1 MKRLKNML
9 FSMELTGLLL
19 VLFFVAIAVATFIE
33 NDFGT
38 LTAKAKVYNS
48 TWFEILLSLLAI
60 NMTGSIFK
68 HKLYLKHKWPVLLF
82 HVSFLII
89 FLGSALTR
97 FIGFEGMMS
106 IREGSASSEF
116 MSDETYIRIWADDGT
131 MRSYK
136 EDKVLASPISA
147 KGVSNTLKLGNQ
159 KVSVKIVDYFTHA
172 AETFE
177 EAPGGEPMVWLVLS
191 SGNSG
196 RQNMYLRPTQTK
208 QMGGLTFHFGED
220 AVPGAM
226 NITRNEG
233 ALYFQFAD
241 TVAHVNMMAG
251 TTTTVPADSV
261 YPLQSMNLYE
271 AKGLKIVMKAFYESA
286 VRKLVSTDGKDGMGS
301 MDALLARITANGET
315 VELPVYGGK
324 GYTGDV
330 AETTVGGIN
339 VVMRYG
345 AITRQ
350 LPFAIKLLDF
360 QLERYPG
367 SNSPSSYA
375 SEVVLMDQ
383 EKGVEMPYRI
393 YMNHILNYRGYRFF
407 QSSYDRDEKGTILSV
422 NHDAPGTIVT
432 YIGYLL
438 MAIGMI
444 ITIFSK
450 GSRFRTLIRLS
461 EKMRETRKKEL
472 TAVLVLGILLAGASF
487 NPLRAQYTPDQIPV
501 IDEQHASEFGRL
513 LIQDVGGRIKPVNTL
528 ASEVLRKLAR
538 KTSYY
543 GQNPEQVFLGI
554 MVYPE
559 YWENVPL
566 IKIAHPE
573 IANML
578 GVEGTLATF
587 NQIVDL
593 HNGGGY
599 KLSEYVE
606 RAFAKKPAEQTKFD
620 KELIKVDER
629 VNIFYLTYTGT
640 FLRAFPIP
648 NDPNNKWVTAA
659 DSKKFANAD
668 DANFVNG
675 ILGMY
680 FNEIAG
686 AVQSGNWSGPDQT
699 FNSIRQFQMKFGS
712 RVLPSE
718 SKIDQEI
725 LYNRINIFKKLAHYY
740 LYVGFVLMVLLFINI
755 LKPKMNL
762 KMVIRIALILIL
774 ILFIAHTAGLILRW
788 YISGHAPWS
797 NGYESL
803 IFIAWATVL
812 AGIIFARNSEVA
824 LAAASVL
831 GSIFL
836 TVAGMSWMDPEI
848 TPLVPVLKSYW
859 LIIHVAMI
867 TASYGFLGL
876 AAILGLFNLFLMI
889 SKNKSNTHRINLTL
903 AELNYILE
911 MTMVVG
917 LFMLTI
923 GTFLGGV
930 WANESWGRYWGW
942 DPKETWALATVLLY
956 SFIVHMRYI
965 PGFRGHYA
973 LSLLGLLGYS
983 AVMMTY
989 FGVNY
994 YLSGLHSYAAGDPVP
1009 IPTFVYYTYGSIAV
1023 ISVIAY
1029 LKDRIHQ

>member
-177 EAPGGEPMVWLVLS
+177 EAPRGEPMVWLVLS
-191 SGNSG
+191 NGNSG
-196 RQNMYLRPTQTK
+196 RQNMYLHPTQTK

>member
-106 IREGSASSEF
+106 IREGSASGEF